1 MSETLKTVDAD
12 TLLSTPLQKTFFVVD
27 ELIPQGVTM
36 LCGDSKIGKSWM
48 MLWLGLQVS
57 QGLPVWDLPTAQCDV
72 LYLCLEDTF
81 RRGQN
86 RLYQLTNVGPDN
98 LRFAVMSKQI
108 SLGLEEQLE
117 EYLVRYPKTGLLII
131 DTLQKVRDS
140 KGMNGRNGMYGGDYD
155 DMSAVKIIADRHN
168 IAIVLVHHLRKMKD
182 AKDPFNEV
190 SGSTGLLGAADTMLL
205 LKKDSRMADT
215 ATLTATGRD
224 IQGLQL
230 ILRFERFVWQ
240 VVERKD
246 SAALHRDEVP
256 AFLFALVEFMRTHGE
271 WTGTATE
278 LLAEMEDSE
287 TAATA
292 VTKLLSHFYYE
303 ALVPVGIEYRTKRT
317 GKSRL
322 ITLTCNDGYDANDGK
337 LPIEKT
343 PSQPS

>member
-1 MSETLKTVDAD
+1 
-12 TLLSTPLQKTFFVVD
+12 VVD

-48 MLWLGLQVS
+48 MLWLWLQVS

-81 RRGQN
+81 RRVQN
-86 RLYQLTNVGPDN
+86 RLYQLTDIGPDN

-117 EYLVRYPKTGLLII
+117 EHLARYPKTGLLII

-140 KGMNGRNGMYGGDYD
+140 KGMNGRNGMYGGDD
-155 DMSAVKIIADRHN
+155 EDMAAVKTIADRHN
-168 IAIVLVHHLRKMKD
+168 ISIVLV
-182 AKDPFNEV
+182 
-190 SGSTGLLGAADTMLL
+190 
-205 LKKDSRMADT
+205 LKKDFRMADT

-224 IQGLQL
+224 IQGLLL
-230 ILRFERFVWQ
+230 ILRLESFVWQ

-256 AFLFALVEFMRTHGE
+256 AFLFALVEFMRAHGE

-303 ALVPVGIEYRTKRT
+303 ALIPAGIEYRTKRT

-322 ITLTCNDGYDANDGK
+322 ITLTRNDGYDANDGK